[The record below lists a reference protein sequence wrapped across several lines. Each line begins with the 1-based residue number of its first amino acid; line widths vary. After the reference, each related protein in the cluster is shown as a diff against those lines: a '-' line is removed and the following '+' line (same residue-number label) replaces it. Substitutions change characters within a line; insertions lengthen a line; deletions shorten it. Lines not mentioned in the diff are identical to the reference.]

1 MISLKNVNYSYKNK
15 SPLFQDLSIDFVP
28 GKIIGLFGKNGSG
41 KTSLLK
47 LLGGLLFQDSGNL
60 SVLNLKPKERKP
72 SLLENI
78 FLIPEEIYLPSITI
92 NQYIIANRQF
102 YPTFDQA
109 LQEELLEQ
117 CELSNSDLIQELS
130 YGQKKKLL
138 ITFALATKCRLILL
152 DEPTN
157 GLDIPSKAVFRKIVA
172 GSLDER
178 QLVIISTHQV
188 KDIENLIDGITILD
202 QGRVLLSK
210 DLYQVSSKLHFSHKT
225 SLEDHD
231 ILYHETTL
239 DGFKVITPSMNGN
252 SSVDLELL
260 FNAVVSGKKLFKSY
274 ENN

>member
-1 MISLKNVNYSYKNK
+1 MISIKNLNYSYKNQ
-15 SPLFQDLSIDFVP
+15 PELFENLSMDLAP
-28 GKIIGLFGKNGSG
+28 GKIIGLLGKNGSG

-47 LLGGLLFQDSGNL
+47 LLSGLLFQDAGSL
-60 SVLNLKPKERKP
+60 HVLDHSPKARNP
-72 SLLENI
+72 SLMKNI
-78 FLIPEEIYLPSITI
+78 FLIPEEIYLPSITVR
-92 NQYIIANRQF
+92 QYILANRHF
-102 YPTFDQA
+102 YPGFDQA

-117 CELSNSDLIQELS
+117 CELSNSHPIQELS

-172 GSLDER
+172 GSLDEQ

-188 KDIENLIDGITILD
+188 KDIENLIDYITILD
-202 QGRVLLSK
+202 QGRVLLNK
-210 DLYQVSSKLHFSHKT
+210 DLYQVSSKLQFSKKT
-225 SLEDHD
+225 SLEAND
-231 ILYHETTL
+231 ILYSETTL

-260 FNAVVSGKKLFKSY
+260 FNAVISGKKLF
-274 ENN
+274 